1 MTLAAA
7 ENSEATARQSC
18 WLQNRRLLP
27 SPK

>member
-1 MTLAAA
+1 MTLAVP
-7 ENSEATARQSC
+7 ENLEATARQSS